1 MKNDILV
8 TMKKDVIIQFRITPD
23 VKNALDE
30 LVKNKNVSLTRL
42 IEHALVQQY
51 PELAQVLPSL

>member
-8 TMKKDVIIQFRITPD
+8 AMKKDVVIQFRITTD